1 MVLKGKN
8 ENPCGNGN
16 VLNLDCDGGYGNV
29 FRLQNDIILN
39 HIHKHKHTQTQ
50 DIFLFEEILT

>member
-39 HIHKHKHTQTQ
+39 HIHKHKHTQIHIKLKTAQ
-50 DIFLFEEILT
+50 